1 MQFFQ
6 KLIIRLNRAINHEIK
21 GVGDVNSRFLN
32 NDHREMK
39 KYVFIQ
45 TASFGK
51 LTIIAYVT
59 NNYKKNN
66 LIQNVSIIENYF
78 R

>member
-39 KYVFIQ
+39 KYVFI
-45 TASFGK
+45 
-51 LTIIAYVT
+51 
-59 NNYKKNN
+59 
-66 LIQNVSIIENYF
+66 
-78 R
+78 